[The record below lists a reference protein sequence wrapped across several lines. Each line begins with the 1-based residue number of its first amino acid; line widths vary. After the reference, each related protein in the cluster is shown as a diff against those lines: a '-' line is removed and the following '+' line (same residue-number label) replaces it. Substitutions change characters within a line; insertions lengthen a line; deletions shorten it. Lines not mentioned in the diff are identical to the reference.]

1 MFFAFFFFFCRSA
14 KKLVAMKFYFFS
26 CLFCRYAYLFFI
38 KEHGRLSA
46 IENKLRNSE
55 WRTFVYCSQDFICAC
70 YRCSF
75 SMPKVKKIDVG
86 NVIDNM
92 RKICSHYLGNSYV
105 SRVTEQSAKTCFES
119 AQPYLKMKECYS
131 KAESEEIDM
140 FCFKCLKH
148 IVVCHNLFLDDL
160 YVLVA

>member
-1 MFFAFFFFFCRSA
+1 
-14 KKLVAMKFYFFS
+14 MKFYFFS
-26 CLFCRYAYLFFI
+26 CLFGRYAYLFFI

-119 AQPYLKMKECYS
+119 AQSYLKMRNVIVTS
-131 KAESEEIDM
+131 N
-140 FCFKCLKH
+140 LK
-148 IVVCHNLFLDDL
+148 I
-160 YVLVA
+160 

>member
-26 CLFCRYAYLFFI
+26 CRFGRYAYLFFI

-119 AQPYLKMKECYS
+119 AQSYLKMRNV
-131 KAESEEIDM
+131 IVTLN
-140 FCFKCLKH
+140 LK
-148 IVVCHNLFLDDL
+148 I
-160 YVLVA
+160 